1 MSSDRSTARCSF
13 CGRYAFEVQ
22 RLIAGPGAAYIC
34 ETCLKLCNEILDD
47 PAPFSPRALEL
58 AARPPVVVAV
68 PREGSSIHTSDA
80 TSGQASDKTPLRTLT
95 LEMEQRQGEM
105 TLILHQIQFY
115 PAHFELQYLW
125 IRPPFRTGFAFV
137 PRIIFS
143 LQDSMGTQWTG
154 ARGGTLLTRA
164 DLASGPENA
173 VYQGNARFQPL
184 PSPEARSLSIRAI
197 DPLSQFDE
205 DMPHPWQFEVTLHI
219 L

>member
-34 ETCLKLCNEILDD
+34 ETCLTLCNEILAD
-47 PAPFSPRALEL
+47 PAPFSPKALEL
-58 AARPPVVVAV
+58 AARPPVVVAA
-68 PREGSSIHTSDA
+68 PRDGGQI
-80 TSGQASDKTPLRTLT
+80 QASGLATNSESSKTPLRTLT

-115 PAHFELQYLW
+115 ATHFELQYLW
-125 IRPPFRTGFAFV
+125 IRPPFRTGYAFV

-143 LQDSMGTQWTG
+143 LQDSMGTEWTG
-154 ARGGTLLTRA
+154 ARGGTLLTRQ
-164 DLASGPENA
+164 DLASGPGNA

-184 PSPEARSLSIRAI
+184 PAPEARTLTIRAI
-197 DPLSQFDE
+197 DPLSQLDE
-205 DMPHPWQFEVTLHI
+205 NISHPWQFDITLHI